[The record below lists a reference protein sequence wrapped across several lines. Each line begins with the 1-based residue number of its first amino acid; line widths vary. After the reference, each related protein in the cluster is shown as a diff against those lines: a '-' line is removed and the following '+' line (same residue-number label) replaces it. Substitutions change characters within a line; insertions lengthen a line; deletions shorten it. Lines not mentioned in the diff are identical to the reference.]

1 MGLSGL
7 KSFET
12 PLAGASLGGPLVSR
26 GLWVFDH
33 ERIRGHHQE
42 QPALHLH
49 RGTDH
54 NTRAHSHTDCSRVT
68 FCRDMHKGH
77 ARSCIAFLFSI
88 FCVLT
93 IVVLLW
99 CCYGIEA
106 NILNRAFSPLGV
118 HHFHSIL
125 TRAFVRLLNAC
136 MGFRC
141 AVSSPLLEHLLG
153 KALYSGCPPVKPHS
167 CSLPNIC
174 NLWVVM
180 YIFCRPQNQFFI
192 SCADGRSVHNGIG
205 DAIVERILQAHKC
218 VWNFLFSFFFC
229 GCALCKICWW
239 QAVFLC
245 ASI

>member
-153 KALYSGCPPVKPHS
+153 KALYSGCRLVKPHS
-167 CSLPNIC
+167 CSLPNIRMQPIGC
-174 NLWVVM
+174 NVYLLSSTESV
-180 YIFCRPQNQFFI
+180 FHQLC
-192 SCADGRSVHNGIG
+192 GREECTQWHRWRHCWANSSGTQVR
-205 DAIVERILQAHKC
+205 VK
-218 VWNFLFSFFFC
+218 FSFFFF
-229 GCALCKICWW
+229 
-239 QAVFLC
+239 FLWLR
-245 ASI
+245 SL